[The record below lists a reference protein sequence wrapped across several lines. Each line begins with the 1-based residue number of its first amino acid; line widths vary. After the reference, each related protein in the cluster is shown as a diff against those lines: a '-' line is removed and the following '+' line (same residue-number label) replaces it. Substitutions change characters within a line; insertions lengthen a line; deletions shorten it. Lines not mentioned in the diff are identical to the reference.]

1 MAHKVIYSRRL
12 IVKGQYNKLLTIRDV
27 FIAGAVSGVTFIV
40 LIVTTPMAV
49 ALFGLILMFVLTAAL
64 RIQSGIPQ
72 KNNLQVMKQLLL
84 RKRVIYHAIDD
95 PIRQLLFKRGEHRG
109 NKV

>member
-27 FIAGAVSGVTFIV
+27 FIAGAVSGVTFVV

-64 RIQSGIPQ
+64 RIQSGVPLAGYETVVAAQ
-72 KNNLQVMKQLLL
+72 AGYLPCN
-84 RKRVIYHAIDD
+84 
-95 PIRQLLFKRGEHRG
+95 
-109 NKV
+109 